1 MDNDL
6 DELVVRIDKFVLE
19 RDWEQFHNAKNLVT
33 SISIEAAELCEI
45 IQWSNPSWETLA
57 EDDAKVLQFGEELS
71 DVMIYCLRLCS
82 MLDLDPLSIMHDK
95 ISKNERKY
103 PVELSRGKSTK
114 YSDLRN
120 DEA

>member
-1 MDNDL
+1 MDNGL

-57 EDDAKVLQFGEELS
+57 EDDTKVLQFGEELS

-82 MLDLDPLSIMHDK
+82 MLDLDPLSIIHDK

>member
-6 DELVVRIDKFVLE
+6 DELVVRIDKFVME

-57 EDDAKVLQFGEELS
+57 EDDTKVLQFGEELS

>member
-1 MDNDL
+1 MDNGL

-33 SISIEAAELCEI
+33 SISIEATELCEI

-57 EDDAKVLQFGEELS
+57 EDDTKVLQFGEELS

>member
-6 DELVVRIDKFVLE
+6 GGLIEKINKFVLE

-45 IQWSNPSWETLA
+45 IQWSNPSWETLV
-57 EDDAKVLQFGEELS
+57 EDDNKVLRFGEELS

-95 ISKNERKY
+95 VSKNERKY
-103 PVELSRGKSTK
+103 PVELSKGKSTK
-114 YSDLRN
+114 YSDLKN
-120 DEA
+120 DED

>member
-1 MDNDL
+1 MDNGL

-57 EDDAKVLQFGEELS
+57 EDDTKVLQFGEELS

-82 MLDLDPLSIMHDK
+82 MLDLDPLAIMHDK